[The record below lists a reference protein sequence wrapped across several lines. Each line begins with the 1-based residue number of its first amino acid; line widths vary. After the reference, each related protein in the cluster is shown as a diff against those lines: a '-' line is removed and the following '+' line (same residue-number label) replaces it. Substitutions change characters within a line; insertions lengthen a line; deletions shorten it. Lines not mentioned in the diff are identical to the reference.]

1 MPVIQ
6 KLRKWHF
13 LLLGGILILMAA
25 YLWYWDWISLGI
37 PSPLRAEH
45 FITILSYVLGVVVL
59 GIFIY
64 RLNRNQDT
72 IMLVGMVVVNLLA
85 VLGTTWIY
93 RTYPAFFELLRHKS
107 IDVYDPVYVEEW
119 ENFFIMPA
127 LVSMHIGLLVLWI
140 ESLVM
145 YLVRK
150 PTDNPE

>member
-127 LVSMHIGLLVLWI
+127 LVSMHIGLLALWI

>member
-6 KLRKWHF
+6 KFRKWHF
-13 LLLGGILILMAA
+13 LLLGGILILVAA

-45 FITILSYVLGVVVL
+45 CITILTYVLGVVVL
-59 GIFIY
+59 GIFVI
-64 RLNRNQDT
+64 RLSRKQVT
-72 IMLVGMVVVNLLA
+72 VMLIGMVAVNLLA
-85 VLGTTWIY
+85 VLVTTWIY
-93 RTYPAFFELLRHKS
+93 RTYPLFFELLRHKS
-107 IDVYDPVYVEEW
+107 IDVYDPLYVEEW

-127 LVSMHIGLLVLWI
+127 LVSMHIGLLVLWL

-145 YLVRK
+145 FLVRK

>member
-1 MPVIQ
+1 
-6 KLRKWHF
+6 
-13 LLLGGILILMAA
+13 MAA

-85 VLGTTWIY
+85 VSGHNLDLPHLPGRFLSCSGINQLMCTI
-93 RTYPAFFELLRHKS
+93 RF
-107 IDVYDPVYVEEW
+107 
-119 ENFFIMPA
+119 M
-127 LVSMHIGLLVLWI
+127 
-140 ESLVM
+140 
-145 YLVRK
+145 
-150 PTDNPE
+150 

>member
-85 VLGTTWIY
+85 VLVTTWIY

-127 LVSMHIGLLVLWI
+127 LVSMHIGLLALWI

>member
-1 MPVIQ
+1 MPVIH